1 MKLTLQTDYALRA
14 LIYLGIRTNRLSS
27 IREIAEAYGISEAH
41 MVKVIHRLGIGG
53 FIDTIRGRNGGVR
66 LGRPARDISVGAV
79 VRYMED
85 DMALLACM
93 GADAAADPRGQC
105 LLMPACRLRG
115 VLGEAL
121 LAMTSVLDRYTLADV
136 MTPFEISRLQDLPS
150 TEPPADP
157 AQRPGS

>member
-14 LIYLGIRTNRLSS
+14 LIYLGIRTERLSS

-41 MVKVIHRLGIGG
+41 MVKVIHRLGMGG
-53 FIDTIRGRNGGVR
+53 FIDTIRGRNGGIR
-66 LGRPARDISVGAV
+66 LARPARDISVGAV

-93 GADAAADPRGQC
+93 GESADTDPRGQC
-105 LLMPACRLRG
+105 MLMPACRLRG

-121 LAMTSVLDRYTLADV
+121 TAMTDVLDRYTLADV
-136 MTPFEISRLQDLPS
+136 ITPFEISRFQAPR
-150 TEPPADP
+150 PAEV
-157 AQRPGS
+157 S

>member
-14 LIYLGIRTNRLSS
+14 LIYLGIRTERLSS

-41 MVKVIHRLGIGG
+41 MVKVVHRLGLGG
-53 FIDTIRGRNGGVR
+53 FIDTIRGRNGGIR
-66 LGRPARDISVGAV
+66 LGRPASDIVIGTV

-93 GADAAADPRGQC
+93 TDTPEADPRGPC
-105 LLMPACRLRG
+105 TLMPSCRLRG

-121 LAMTSVLDRYTLADV
+121 LAMTTVLDRYTLADV
-136 MTPFEISRLQDLPS
+136 ITPFEIGRFR
-150 TEPPADP
+150 EPRPAETMP
-157 AQRPGS
+157 EAKAP

>member
-14 LIYLGIRTNRLSS
+14 LIYLGSRTERLSS

-41 MVKVIHRLGIGG
+41 MVKVIHRLGMAG
-53 FIDTIRGRNGGVR
+53 FIDTIRGRNGGIR
-66 LGRPARDISVGAV
+66 LARPAADINIGAV

-93 GADAAADPRGQC
+93 GANADTDPRAQC

-121 LAMTSVLDRYTLADV
+121 QAMTTVLNRHTLADV
-136 MTPFEISRLQDLPS
+136 ITPFERNRL
-150 TEPPADP
+150 TPP
-157 AQRPGS
+157 